1 MRLGRR
7 RGEEDRKIA
16 MASDSSPIN
25 NGPSSPTIPLQP
37 QPATPSPPLAMLLA
51 AIIVVELFHDIRLR
65 YPASALFP
73 SVKNRGVANSGI
85 DEAES

>member
-73 SVKNRGVANSGI
+73 VCRSH
-85 DEAES
+85 